1 MKLERLNL
9 SSEKGV
15 ATITIHNPPV
25 NVLDVAL
32 MKELRHV
39 LLTMRDRSDI
49 RVLVFES
56 ANPDFFIAH
65 VDMTLID
72 EPHAFDD
79 IAREAPEGLNP
90 FQALG
95 ELIREQP
102 QVTIVKL
109 AGIARGGGAE
119 FVTAADMVFAAED
132 KAGLAQC
139 EALMGIIPGG
149 GGTQYLASC
158 MTRAR
163 ALEIILGA
171 DLIDAETAERYGWI
185 NRAIPLE
192 QLDSFISRLANN
204 IAALP
209 KGVIAAAK
217 LAMPVPDLG
226 AGFLR
231 EHEAWAGLFAKPAA
245 ATLIRGGLA
254 AGAQTRDGEL
264 DLEALLRGLNGY
276 SSVDATVRNN

>member
-9 SSEKGV
+9 FSEKGV

-39 LLTMRDRSDI
+39 LLTMRNRSDI

-119 FVTAADMVFAAED
+119 FVTAADMVFAAEG